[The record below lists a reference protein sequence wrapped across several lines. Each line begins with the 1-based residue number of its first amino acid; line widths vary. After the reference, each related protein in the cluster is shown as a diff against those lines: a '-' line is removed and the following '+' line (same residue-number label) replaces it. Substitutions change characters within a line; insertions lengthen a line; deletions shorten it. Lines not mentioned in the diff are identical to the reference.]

1 MKESIKSI
9 EIKLTIV
16 RFNYWE
22 HFKRLKEIA
31 LILPIGNPERDDL
44 EKNVNDLLTEMHSLE
59 KIQKEQEGKQQKKK
73 TKTTSI

>member
-1 MKESIKSI
+1 MENKLQTI

-31 LILPIGNPERDDL
+31 LILPIGNSERDELERNVDDLLKEMHDL
-44 EKNVNDLLTEMHSLE
+44 EKTLKE
-59 KIQKEQEGKQQKKK
+59 EQEKQQPQKQK
-73 TKTTSI
+73 S